1 MGERE
6 RRARALKAELACS
19 EGLVLIWGI
28 VEERKDCKQDWKP
41 SENVENVRKSMV
53 VVRAGRSVST
63 RCHGS
68 PRGAILHL
76 SGDSFWGSPEKVQIL
91 HLTFCSLPGGWNS
104 LSMSLREKSILRA
117 KSDFKCGNI
126 HSMFQVLRGHGVGHL
141 KNTGEIATR
150 RSSFEVWIGAAS
162 GARKHSVTV
171 WVLMFIYFLSASLC
185 FPIHFLLLS
194 QVWDFALLETCAL
207 LTFAVFPWFVS
218 LQEIIVLIHDTLA
231 KQISF

>member
-1 MGERE
+1 MALQEVLFYTWVGIHSGE
-6 RRARALKAELACS
+6 
-19 EGLVLIWGI
+19 VL
-28 VEERKDCKQDWKP
+28 RKCKYFILP
-41 SENVENVRKSMV
+41 SVLYQED
-53 VVRAGRSVST
+53 GT
-63 RCHGS
+63 
-68 PRGAILHL
+68 
-76 SGDSFWGSPEKVQIL
+76 
-91 HLTFCSLPGGWNS
+91 
-104 LSMSLREKSILRA
+104 LSMSLREKSIFRM
-117 KSDFKCGNI
+117 KSNFKCGNI
-126 HSMFQVLRGHGVGHL
+126 HSVFQVLRGHGVGHL
-141 KNTGEIATR
+141 KSTGEIATR